1 MYAASVG
8 RKNASHRSRS
18 VAGKAECKKALLQSG
33 RFSDGCDRNTCL
45 YDDRVVDGVDFL
57 DAAQTGCREQNGSRD
72 IRVVHDGGSRRG
84 VARVAA
90 LSKHERIVSA
100 GDAHDFRDFFGCGG
114 EDGTQR
120 AALPAA
126 AIIKQKRS

>member
-1 MYAASVG
+1 MYAARVG

-33 RFSDGCDRNTCL
+33 RFSEGCDRNTCL

-72 IRVVHDGGSRRG
+72 IRVVHDG
-84 VARVAA
+84 VAA
-90 LSKHERIVSA
+90 
-100 GDAHDFRDFFGCGG
+100 
-114 EDGTQR
+114 
-120 AALPAA
+120 AALPVLPP
-126 AIIKQKRS
+126 